1 MEVYFDFNTNCI
13 RLKINGC
20 NIENEL
26 RIVDINE
33 YTKMAS
39 INYLIDDGWKLTVSW
54 IIYARRQQ
62 FLELSE
68 YKRSSDSNG
77 DPWTTM
83 AKWSYIS
90 KPQAGTIQD
99 TNVRKFIHNDK
110 KFKEHKMDVDNVKIY
125 VKNNT
130 NYGDWNT
137 INCLNEY

>member
-1 MEVYFDFNTNCI
+1 MEVSFDFNTNCI
-13 RLKINGC
+13 RFKINGC

-54 IIYARRQQ
+54 IIYAGREQ

-68 YKRSSDSNG
+68 YKRSSDPHE

-99 TNVRKFIHNDK
+99 TNVRKFIHNNI
-110 KFKEHKMDVDNVKIY
+110 KFNEHKMEVDNVKIY

-137 INCLNEY
+137 INCLAEC

>member
-13 RLKINGC
+13 RLKINSC

-54 IIYARRQQ
+54 IIYAEREQ

-68 YKRSSDSNG
+68 YKRSSDPHE
-77 DPWTTM
+77 DPWTTI

-99 TNVRKFIHNDK
+99 TNVRKFIHNNI
-110 KFKEHKMDVDNVKIY
+110 KFKEHNIDY
-125 VKNNT
+125 VNICVSNC

-137 INCLNEY
+137 INSLNEY